1 MKKNKDFKT
10 GWLICNPGKKIFT
23 LIELL
28 VVIAIIAILAAL
40 LLPALQQAKE
50 VAKRTV
56 CANNLK
62 QLGLMF
68 ANYAT
73 DYHFFPAASGHDTF
87 KYAPG
92 GAYVQPWYIVFRNC
106 DYMPDSN
113 YLFNSAHPSFKARI
127 PLYCPK
133 KKRDSASDPNPATS
147 YALAF
152 GYSESQRCLG
162 GMRQNDSSTPNNYSI
177 SWTSAS
183 RVLNPANTIALIEA
197 DADKMGYTVRDSSPF
212 FHTAKWSLI
221 SNNRIRHMRRNS
233 NNFLWADIHV
243 DIRENT
249 FFENMKLSS
258 ATWYDYAK
266 VNK

>member
-10 GWLICNPGKKIFT
+10 GWLICNPGKKFFT

-62 QLGLMF
+62 QLGLMI
-68 ANYAT
+68 ADYAT
-73 DYHFFPAASGHDTF
+73 DYNAYPAAAGENTF
-87 KYAPG
+87 KYAMHGPE
-92 GAYVQPWYIVFRNC
+92 VPTWMIVLRDC
-106 DYMPDSN
+106 GYMPDN
-113 YLFNSAHPSFKARI
+113 NFIYNSAHPSFKTKRS
-127 PLYCPK
+127 LVCPK
-133 KKRDSASDPNPATS
+133 KTLNDATNTNPNACYGLS
-147 YALAF
+147 F
-152 GYSESQRCLG
+152 GYDETTRSIG
-162 GMRQNDSSTPNNYSI
+162 GMRMTGNTTPDSSGFGI
-177 SWTSAS
+177 SWTVPH
-183 RVLNPANTIALIEA
+183 RVRNPSNTLILIEM
-197 DADKMGYTVRDSSPF
+197 DADKKGYNCYNNSEKV
-212 FHTAKWSLI
+212 KWSLK
-221 SNNRIRHMRRNS
+221 SNNRIRHLGSNA

-243 DIRENT
+243 DVRDNT